1 MQIQIADQAR
11 IKAWFVKYEN
21 QTSHLLAEMTEELYH
36 LWYSIDED
44 AQLPTGGLCSLLG
57 ILQAAQVT
65 AISLFYGGS
74 SNVDT

>member
-36 LWYSIDED
+36 LWYSIDEV
-44 AQLPTGGLCSLLG
+44 PMGGMRSLLR
-57 ILQAAQVT
+57 ILQAAQV
-65 AISLFYGGS
+65 AVIVLFPILIP
-74 SNVDT
+74 DI